1 MYIYRLVEGNTTKDA
16 FLKMLDKEK
25 EWSEYTNEPSLFI
38 NYKRYQIL
46 DTNKHFDKME
56 DENVIR
62 KHLKEKNLSKNCCGV
77 FVLHDN
83 QFQFVCPDDI
93 EYEY

>member
-1 MYIYRLVEGNTTKDA
+1 MQGDTTKDA
-16 FLKMLDKEK
+16 FLKMLAKEK

-38 NYKRYQIL
+38 KYKRYQVL

-56 DENVIR
+56 DENVIH
-62 KHLKEKNLSKNCCGV
+62 KYLKEKNLSKNCCGV
-77 FVLHDN
+77 FVLHGN
-83 QFQFVCPDDI
+83 QFQFLCPDDI